1 MRPILFRSLGVFLV
15 LAPFAQTTAKEPVRT
30 ELIRLQK
37 DTGLTLASFYRSL
50 ETVLFADRS
59 MSAGKEVLA
68 AMAGDGA
75 ITRDGMDVAVNLFP
89 HGFGVV
95 HNDGSD
101 FRGYS
106 EVSAA
111 YELCWSY
118 DKSKLAMNVQ
128 NLKRG
133 TTPPNDNLQIFNLSS
148 KEIQV
153 FDVRAAVT
161 SQCWSPDNKKVV
173 YDADDHV
180 RAYDSEQKQ
189 WLELAKGHD
198 ATWSPDGNWIAFLD
212 DDTYYAI
219 SPSGENR
226 RELFKSKGALS
237 GLWWSPDSRIVAYIS
252 RNKTFEGP
260 MALDVGMARLRVRR
274 LSDSSED
281 WVAQVSDAHIPA
293 YQWVQTPINAER
305 P

>member
-1 MRPILFRSLGVFLV
+1 MRPILFRSLGVLLAV
-15 LAPFAQTTAKEPVRT
+15 APFAQTTAKEPVRT

-37 DTGLTLASFYRSL
+37 DTGLTLASFDRSV
-50 ETVLFADRS
+50 ETVMFADRS
-59 MSAGKEVLA
+59 MSTGNEVLA
-68 AMAGDGA
+68 AMVDDGA
-75 ITRDGMDVAVNLFP
+75 ITRDGMDVAVNLFRR
-89 HGFGVV
+89 GFGVV
-95 HNDGSD
+95 HTDGSD

-111 YELCWSY
+111 YDLCWSY

-133 TTPPNDNLQIFNLSS
+133 TSPPNDNLQIFNLSS

-173 YDADDHV
+173 YEANDSV
-180 RAYDSEQKQ
+180 RVYDSEQKK
-189 WLELAKGHD
+189 WLELAKGRE

-219 SPSGENR
+219 RPSGENR
-226 RELFKSKGALS
+226 KELFKSKGALS
-237 GLWWSPDSRIVAYIS
+237 GLWWSPDARIVAYIS

-260 MALDVGMARLRVRR
+260 VALDVGMARLRVRR

-281 WVAQVSDAHIPA
+281 WVAQVSDAHIPS
-293 YQWVQTPINAER
+293 YQWVQTSIDAGR